1 MLYDG
6 QRADSRRRVDGT
18 LTAAKTRHRLD
29 LHRTMLRIRRF
40 EKRASE
46 LYRDG
51 EIPGFLHLSIG
62 QEGVAAGVCSC
73 LRATD
78 AVVSTHRGH
87 GHCLAKG
94 VDMSGMFAEL
104 MGRESGTCHGR
115 GGSMHIAE
123 LTAGVLGANG
133 IVGAGL
139 PIAAGAGAA
148 FQLMG
153 RDDIVVAFFGEGAV
167 AQGAFHETVNLATLW
182 RLPILFLCE
191 NNGFAEFS
199 RIQQQ
204 QTRTPAERAAAYGLE
219 GLVVDGNDVLAVEA
233 AMAAILP
240 DLRAGHGPR
249 FLEALTLRGRG
260 HYEGDQQRYRSQEEK
275 TAWQDG
281 DPVARSAS
289 AIKKAGGANELAGL
303 AAEVEAEIDAALV
316 TARSGPAPNPMEA
329 TLYTL
334 SDFKID
340 PNAEDPSP
348 SGETF
353 RYLDALREALADELE
368 ADPTVWIAGIDVAAS
383 GGVFAVTK
391 GLAERFDGRVRDTPI
406 SETAVM
412 GLGVGGG
419 LAGTRPVVELMYLD
433 FLGVCL
439 DQLLNQAAK
448 LHFMTGGAA
457 NVPMVVRTQFGA
469 GRSSGPQHSQSLEAM
484 LTQIPGLKVVMPSE
498 PADAYGLLR
507 AAIRDP
513 NPVVFIENRLIYGRK
528 GPRPRP
534 GHLVPIGSAAVRREG
549 RHVTVVSWSR
559 MVHEAL
565 AAAELVEDDGI
576 EVEVIDLRS
585 VAPIDWTTISRSVAK
600 TGRLL
605 IAHEAVITSGIG
617 AEIAAHAASDLFWDL
632 DAPVVRVAPPF
643 SQVPYAHE
651 LEEAWLPG
659 AHEIAEALRRLA
671 RA

>member
-1 MLYDG
+1 MIG
-6 QRADSRRRVDGT
+6 HQ
-18 LTAAKTRHRLD
+18 LD
-29 LHRTMLRIRRF
+29 LHREMLRIRRF
-40 EKRASE
+40 EESAAA

-62 QEGVAAGVCSC
+62 QEAVAVGVCSG
-73 LRATD
+73 LRPAD

-94 VDMSGMFAEL
+94 ADMAAMFAEL

-115 GGSMHIAE
+115 GGSMHIAD
-123 LTAGVLGANG
+123 LAAGIYGANG

-139 PIAAGAGAA
+139 PIASGIGAA
-148 FQLMG
+148 FQVTG
-153 RDDIVVAFFGEGAV
+153 RDDVVVAFFGEGAV
-167 AQGAFHETVNLATLW
+167 AQGAFHEALNLSALW

-199 RIQQQ
+199 RLQQQ
-204 QTRTPAERAAAYGLE
+204 QTRTPAERATAYGLE
-219 GLVVDGNDVLAVEA
+219 GEVVDGNDVLAVEA
-233 AMAAILP
+233 AVAKILP
-240 DLRAGHGPR
+240 ELRAGRGPR
-249 FLEALTLRGRG
+249 FLEARTLRARG
-260 HYEGDQQRYRSQEEK
+260 HYEGDQQRYRSEEEQG
-275 TAWQDG
+275 AWVGG
-281 DPVARSAS
+281 DPLARSAA
-289 AIKKAGGANELAGL
+289 AISELGGADKLDVISAGVE
-303 AAEVEAEIDAALV
+303 AEVETALTAARGGPLADPARATAYTLREFEID
-316 TARSGPAPNPMEA
+316 SE
-329 TLYTL
+329 
-334 SDFKID
+334 
-340 PNAEDPSP
+340 AEDQSP
-348 SGETF
+348 SGESF

-368 ADPTVWIAGIDVAAS
+368 SDPTVWVAGIDVSAG

-391 GLAERFDGRVRDTPI
+391 GLSDRFADRIRDTPI

-419 LAGTRPVVELMYLD
+419 LAGTRPVVELMYID

-457 NVPMVVRTQFGA
+457 SVPLVVRTQFGA
-469 GRSSGPQHSQSLEAM
+469 GRSSGPQHSQSLEAI
-484 LTQIPGLKVVMPSE
+484 LAQIPGLKVVMPSE

-513 NPVVFIENRLIYGRK
+513 NPVVFIENRLLYGRK

-549 RHVTVVSWSR
+549 RQVTVVSWSR

-565 AAAELVEDDGI
+565 AAAEMVADEGI
-576 EVEVIDLRS
+576 DTEVIDLRS
-585 VAPIDWTTISRSVAK
+585 VAPIDRVTIARSVAK

-605 IAHEAVITSGIG
+605 IAHEAVLTSGIG
-617 AEIAAHAASDLFWDL
+617 AEIAAWAAGELFWDL

-643 SQVPYAHE
+643 SPVPYAQV
-651 LEEAWLPG
+651 LEEAWLPT
-659 AHEIAEALRRLA
+659 APSIAEALRRLA